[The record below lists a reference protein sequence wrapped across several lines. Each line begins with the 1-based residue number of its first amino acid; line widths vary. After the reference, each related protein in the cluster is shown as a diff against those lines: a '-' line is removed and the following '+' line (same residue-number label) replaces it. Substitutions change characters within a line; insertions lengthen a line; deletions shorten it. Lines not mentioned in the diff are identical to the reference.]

1 MSKERD
7 INIEDGNVE
16 EQAHNEQVSNEQE
29 QNTHAADNQSDKNA
43 GAENESD
50 SDADKKT
57 EDNNAADK
65 KAEETELDPLE
76 KAQKEVEDLKKQL
89 LYKTAEFE
97 NYRKRTLKEKAEL
110 VLNGGE
116 KTISA
121 ILPVLDDFE
130 RAIADKSEDPKVIKE
145 GVQMIFNKFIKSLSV
160 VSIFFKFIKTLEG
173 LGVKKIETTDKDFD
187 VDFHEAIAMVPG
199 MGDDK
204 KGKVIDCV
212 QTGYTLNDK
221 VIRHAKVAVGQ

>member
-1 MSKERD
+1 MSQEKE
-7 INIEDGNVE
+7 IKIEDGNAKEQVE
-16 EQAHNEQVSNEQE
+16 NEQFSNQ
-29 QNTHAADNQSDKNA
+29 Q
-43 GAENESD
+43 AENPDAQQGDVQKETD
-50 SDADKKT
+50 TVADKT
-57 EDNNAADK
+57 ADSNDSADK
-65 KAEETELDPLE
+65 KAEEAELNPLE
-76 KAQKEVEDLKKQL
+76 KAQKEVEELKKQL

-110 VLNGGE
+110 ILNGGE
-116 KTISA
+116 KTIAA

-130 RAIADKSEDPKVIKE
+130 RAIADKSEDPKAIKE
-145 GVQMIFNKFIKSLSV
+145 GVQMIFNKFT
-160 VSIFFKFIKTLEG
+160 KTLEG
-173 LGVKKIETTDKDFD
+173 LGVKKIETADKDFD
-187 VDFHEAIAMVPG
+187 VDYHEAIAMVPG

>member
-1 MSKERD
+1 MFKKFKTMSQEKK
-7 INIEDGNVE
+7 IKVEDGNAQEQVLNENAEQNATQNENNAEANAEEKEAGTDNESAKADNKAENAEVDPLTKAQEEVE
-16 EQAHNEQVSNEQE
+16 EL
-29 QNTHAADNQSDKNA
+29 
-43 GAENESD
+43 
-50 SDADKKT
+50 KKT
-57 EDNNAADK
+57 
-65 KAEETELDPLE
+65 
-76 KAQKEVEDLKKQL
+76 L

-97 NYRKRTLKEKAEL
+97 NYRKRTMKEKADL
-110 VLNGGE
+110 ILNGGE

-130 RAIADKSEDPKVIKE
+130 RALADKSEDPKAIKE
-145 GVQMIFNKFIKSLSV
+145 GVQMIFNKFV
-160 VSIFFKFIKTLEG
+160 KTLEG
-173 LGVKKIETTDKDFD
+173 LGVKKIETADKDFD